1 MASKSETAQLL
12 RSLGFSYLEIA
23 RELYP
28 KDYQKYLETRDRRL
42 YERLKTRVKRLVKYN
57 GSTPSDGRHVPPS
70 GVYPQGLELDDSGG
84 ERNSL
89 NGREHIP
96 TLHPRTRKAG
106 LKGYERQV
114 IEYEQL
120 LYYYYNKYM
129 KMYDQAGTLW
139 ATAKWLHGQS
149 FPEFYGLYSV
159 NVWSPRR
166 APRLA
171 RAYAYT
177 VLAVSGLLHGML
189 HIRVNLARAL
199 EPDRGDLEKV
209 YPIVLSKVL

>member
-28 KDYQKYLETRDRRL
+28 QDYQRYLETRDRRL
-42 YERLKTRVKRLVKYN
+42 YERLKTRVKRLVKYS
-57 GSTPSDGRHVPPS
+57 GSTPSDDSHVPPS
-70 GVYPQGLELDDSGG
+70 GMYPQDLELDDSGG

-89 NGREHIP
+89 NGREHIHM
-96 TLHPRTRKAG
+96 LHPRTRKAG

-114 IEYEQL
+114 VEYEQL
-120 LYYYYNKYM
+120 LYYYYNKYVR
-129 KMYDQAGTLW
+129 KYDPQGVIW

-149 FPEFYGLYSV
+149 FSEFYGLYTV
-159 NVWSPRR
+159 NVWSPQR

-177 VLAVSGLLHGML
+177 ILSVSGLFHGMA
-189 HIRVNLARAL
+189 HIRIQLSRAL